1 MDWKL
6 KEELQVPLINNDV
19 FINEDVF
26 NEDVFNVDFIPHN
39 INHRD
44 SLFTEL
50 FQYFRSIFY
59 QDANNFLIQQS
70 IVLIGDA
77 GTGKTTIIK
86 KFSNELEGLINRKL
100 PSLLFEHI
108 YINCRR
114 NRTIYSV
121 LISLIK
127 NFIPEF
133 PTRGFATSE
142 ILRMIQ
148 DLLGQ
153 TQTHVLLILDEINYL
168 VHEPEFQDFLYSL
181 TRLND
186 EFPPSG

>member
-1 MDWKL
+1 MKMYL
-6 KEELQVPLINNDV
+6 MQILFLIIFIIEILFLQSC
-19 FINEDVF
+19 F
-26 NEDVFNVDFIPHN
+26 NISDLSYRIITLD
-39 INHRD
+39 
-44 SLFTEL
+44 T
-50 FQYFRSIFY
+50 
-59 QDANNFLIQQS
+59 NNFLIQQS
-70 IVLIGDA
+70 IVLIGDT

-186 EFPPSG
+186 EFLSTPHQYISIILISQNRFFLDNL